1 MRRGDDFWSAAE
13 RRTLDALVSPAA
25 IQAFLDEIEYS
36 ADHFYRSP
44 RSVMRDRKAH
54 CADGA
59 VLAACALER
68 LGLPPRLL
76 DLRAVND
83 DDHVIAVFEKRGLL
97 GAIAKSNF
105 VGLRYREP
113 IYRTS
118 RELALSY
125 FEVYFNSDG
134 VKTLRSHSAPLDIS
148 RFGQPGWRIDDAAV
162 EPIVAALDGSRHTP
176 LLSDEAVRELQPM
189 DERSYRA
196 GMLGVNAAGLYR
208 KGG

>member
-1 MRRGDDFWSAAE
+1 MRRGDFWTDEE
-13 RRTLDALVSPAA
+13 RRALDALESPGA
-25 IQAFLDEIEYS
+25 IQAFLDGVAYS

-54 CADGA
+54 CVDGA

-68 LGLPPRLL
+68 LGLPPKLL

-97 GAIAKSNF
+97 GAVAKSNF

-113 IYRTS
+113 IYRTP

-125 FEVYFNSDG
+125 FEEYYNVDG
-134 VKTLRSHSAPLDIS
+134 ERTLRSHSAPLDIS
-148 RFGQPGWRIDDAAV
+148 RFGRPGWRIDDGVV
-162 EPIVAALDGSRHTP
+162 EPIVDALDRARHYP
-176 LLSDEAVRELQPM
+176 LLPDEAARELLEM

-196 GMLGVNAAGLYR
+196 GMLGINEAGLYR
-208 KGG
+208 RDR

>member
-1 MRRGDDFWSAAE
+1 MTRGDRWTDAE
-13 RRTLDALVSPAA
+13 CRTLGALSSPGA
-25 IQAFLDEIEYS
+25 IQAFLDTLEYS

-44 RSVMRDRKAH
+44 RSVLRDRKAH
-54 CADGA
+54 CVDGA

-68 LGLPPRLL
+68 LGLPPLLL

-113 IYRTS
+113 IHRTP

-125 FEVYFNSDG
+125 FDDYYNADRER
-134 VKTLRSHSAPLDIS
+134 TLRSHSAPIDIS
-148 RFGQPGWRIDDAAV
+148 RFGRPGWRIDDAAV
-162 EPIVAALDGSRHTP
+162 EPIVAALDGARHYP
-176 LLSDEAVRELQPM
+176 LLSDEAVRELLPI

-196 GMLGVNAAGLYR
+196 GMLGVNRAGLYR
-208 KGG
+208 KDR